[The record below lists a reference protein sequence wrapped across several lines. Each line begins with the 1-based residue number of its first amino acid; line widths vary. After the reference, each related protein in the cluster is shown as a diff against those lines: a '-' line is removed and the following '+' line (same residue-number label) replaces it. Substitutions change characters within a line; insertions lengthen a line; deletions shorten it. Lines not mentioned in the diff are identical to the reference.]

1 MKRKSLTIVLSLL
14 LVAAIAIAAPNGKG
28 YKQNND
34 GPRKAQRECLL
45 TDDERDAVQDAKR
58 DYEKVV
64 IPMRAD
70 VKVLMMDIQDM
81 VTAGKS
87 AKEIAP
93 KLDKLNAL
101 KADMASE
108 RLDHQ
113 IEVRKIV
120 GEEKYEKMGMA
131 RKHMAQG
138 RKGKAGKHGGHF
150 KGQGRGFDGGC
161 GPRFDGEGPYGK

>member
-14 LVAAIAIAAPNGKG
+14 LIVGIAFAAPNRKG

-34 GPRKAQRECLL
+34 GPRREQRECLL
-45 TDDERDAVQDAKR
+45 TDAEREAVQDAKR
-58 DYEKVV
+58 SYEKTV

-81 VTAGKS
+81 VTNGKS

-101 KADMASE
+101 KANMASE

-113 IEVRKIV
+113 VKVRKIV
-120 GEEKYEKMGMA
+120 GEEKYKQMHMA
-131 RKHMAQG
+131 RKHMGQG
-138 RKGKAGKHGGHF
+138 RKGKAGKRVKQF
-150 KGQGRGFDGGC
+150 KGNGCMDGQGR
-161 GPRFDGEGPYGK
+161 Y